1 MHAGSNRSIGEMV
14 ADALM
19 AAAEAKNDAATK
31 RRKADRILDACLLQ
45 QSGGSADERKAK
57 ARQDIR
63 YIQADDAALEAEHRA
78 NIEKARADGMELRF
92 DEWRSLNA
100 TERASMTLR

>member
-1 MHAGSNRSIGEMV
+1 VHGSNRTIGEMV

-78 NIEKARADGMELRF
+78 NIEKARADGMECRF

>member
-1 MHAGSNRSIGEMV
+1 MHAGSNRSLAEQV
-14 ADALM
+14 ADALV

-57 ARQDIR
+57 ARQDVR

-78 NIEKARADGMELRF
+78 NIAKAQADGIECRFEEWRTAQATARAEMQIR
-92 DEWRSLNA
+92 
-100 TERASMTLR
+100 